1 MNKGGKISIMAAAA
15 LLLPWAA
22 RAAMT
27 EDFSEI
33 SPAETVFA
41 SAQELNFDNAALGL
55 GLAQG
60 LEAASRPEVPV
71 LDLQNADGPVVG
83 TAEKP
88 GDPDGGALG
97 ADHDH
102 WRWDVKTL
110 SDSQANQVN
119 MTPEDTTIGTLT
131 SLASPITSEKTEPS
145 GRAPA
150 ELQVWKLNNVILV
163 GARHEG
169 DGDYHVILQ
178 DPDSGATMIAEIPD
192 PNNSGAQAS
201 PYASQLAAVRAQ
213 FDQAFGAP
221 GAYPQPMLKLNVRA
235 NIWGVGFFDFVHN
248 QDGVAPNGIE
258 LHPVMGFEV
267 LGPSDNA
274 AQAAAF
280 KAGARLRLQKIL
292 KKLGGNADFD
302 GSR

>member
-1 MNKGGKISIMAAAA
+1 MNKGEKILTAAAAA

-22 RAAMT
+22 RSAMV
-27 EDFSEI
+27 EDFPGI
-33 SPAETVFA
+33 SPAEEVL
-41 SAQELNFDNAALGL
+41 SAAPELNLNDAGL
-55 GLAQG
+55 GLSLSQG
-60 LEAASRPEVPV
+60 LSAATWLEVPV
-71 LDLQNADGPVVG
+71 LNLQGADEPSISAAENPV
-83 TAEKP
+83 
-88 GDPDGGALG
+88 DPDAGKLG
-97 ADHDH
+97 ADR

-110 SDSQANQVN
+110 SDPQADQVN

-131 SLASPITSEKTEPS
+131 SLSSPITSEKTAPS

-178 DPDSGATMIAEIPD
+178 DPESGATMIAEIPD
-192 PNNSGAQAS
+192 PNGSGAQAS
-201 PYASQLAAVRAQ
+201 PYASQLAAVRSQ

-235 NIWGVGFFDFVHN
+235 NIWGVGFFDFVHS

-267 LGPSDNA
+267 LGPANNA
-274 AQAAAF
+274 VRTSAL
-280 KAGARLRLQKIL
+280 KASARLKLQKLL
-292 KKLGGNADFD
+292 KRLKGGADFD